1 MSEIAP
7 GRRIAVIDDEPIV
20 ADTLVQILR
29 MHGYEGRAYYSG
41 EGALAD
47 RGFRPEVV
55 LSDVRMPGM
64 DGIETAR
71 RMRDVAPGCR
81 IILFTA
87 SPLRGGS
94 YEMIHQ
100 LGFEFLERPLHPREV
115 LALLASPQWPC
126 APALSAVQ
134 HGGHASDIRVN
145 QLHSCRAPGTSQSH
159 ELLFGGGCRAF
170 PGLRIETWGTHD
182 RAAR

>member
-7 GRRIAVIDDEPIV
+7 GSRIAVIDDEPIV

-41 EGALAD
+41 EAALAV

-87 SPLRGGS
+87 SPLRNGS
-94 YEMIHQ
+94 YEIIHQ

-115 LALLASPQWPC
+115 LALLARPQWPC

-134 HGGHASDIRVN
+134 HVGHASDIRAN
-145 QLHSCRAPGTSQSH
+145 
-159 ELLFGGGCRAF
+159 
-170 PGLRIETWGTHD
+170 
-182 RAAR
+182 